1 MKSLIVIFPDQLSLG
16 MSSLK
21 ASTPEDSEIYMAEWM
36 DSVKTVKHH
45 QKKLV
50 FIFSCMRHFAAEL
63 RSHGW
68 RVHYDRFDQLKN
80 MNLETA
86 LTLVVEKLKPK
97 QILYTLPSEYHN
109 QALMTAFTNQ
119 MAVDASVFED
129 DRYLCSQED
138 FMSYAE
144 GKKQLRMEFFY
155 RIMRKK
161 HQVLM
166 DDNQPLG
173 GQWNYDSN
181 NRQKISDDVTVP
193 PVKQFEIDD
202 VTHEVIEGVSKQFG
216 DHFGDILPFFYAVK
230 REDAL
235 QVLSHFIHERL
246 PLFGQYQDAMKTGE
260 PWLFHSH
267 ISWYL
272 NVGLL
277 LPRECIDAAELAYH
291 KGLCPINSVEGF
303 IRQILGWREFVRGIY
318 GLKMPEYREQNFLHA
333 KAPLPEFYWTGKTK
347 MHCLSQSVMQTKQH
361 GYAHHIQRLMVLG
374 NFALLAG
381 VDPAA
386 VNEWYWIVYM
396 DAFEWVELPNV
407 SGMVLFADGG
417 YLASKPYAAGGA
429 YINKM
434 SDYCK
439 DCVFSVKEKSGD
451 RACPFNYLY
460 WNFLMKHQAYFQSN
474 PRMAMMYRQIQ
485 KMSPERLSEI
495 QVDSTAFFQTLYSQ

>member
-1 MKSLIVIFPDQLSLG
+1 
-16 MSSLK
+16 
-21 ASTPEDSEIYMAEWM
+21 
-36 DSVKTVKHH
+36 
-45 QKKLV
+45 
-50 FIFSCMRHFAAEL
+50 
-63 RSHGW
+63 
-68 RVHYDRFDQLKN
+68 
-80 MNLETA
+80 
-86 LTLVVEKLKPK
+86 
-97 QILYTLPSEYHN
+97 
-109 QALMTAFTNQ
+109 
-119 MAVDASVFED
+119 
-129 DRYLCSQED
+129 
-138 FMSYAE
+138 
-144 GKKQLRMEFFY
+144 
-155 RIMRKK
+155 
-161 HQVLM
+161 M